1 MASVG
6 EDVQGRV
13 QCLTE
18 DKARM
23 ATMIRKYSERVDRDY
38 EEKERIGI
46 QCDVWRSKFLGSR
59 WVMEIFRYPCYCRVC
74 KFVITFCFSLRI
86 TLRIQ
91 SRSSLFEGDGKFM
104 LLY

>member
-23 ATMIRKYSERVDRDY
+23 ATMIRRYSEKVDKDY
-38 EEKERIGI
+38 EEKERMGI

-59 WVMEIFRYPCYCRVC
+59 
-74 KFVITFCFSLRI
+74 
-86 TLRIQ
+86 
-91 SRSSLFEGDGKFM
+91 
-104 LLY
+104 